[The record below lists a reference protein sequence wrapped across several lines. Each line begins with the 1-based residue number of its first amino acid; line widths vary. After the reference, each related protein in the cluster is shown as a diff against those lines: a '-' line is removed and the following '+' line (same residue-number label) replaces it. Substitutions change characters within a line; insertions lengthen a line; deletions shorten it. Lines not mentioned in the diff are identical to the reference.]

1 MRRDSEFFA
10 GNCSGKFLDNALYL
24 LLGVG
29 PHCLNAD
36 VAAHGSC
43 EHECAACLI
52 IRELGHGDD
61 VIGPMSPPDP
71 DGPTAG
77 VWWTHGAYDI
87 VTVTE
92 FPDDEAGSAFV
103 LAAAMGGNVRI
114 ETMRA
119 YTEEE
124 IQRIIQKLP

>member
-1 MRRDSEFFA
+1 MPTYVWLGRWTDQGIRNVKDTLTLTEQANAAIEKA
-10 GNCSGKFLDNALYL
+10 GGRT
-24 LLGVG
+24 V
-29 PHCLNAD
+29 
-36 VAAHGSC
+36 
-43 EHECAACLI
+43 
-52 IRELGHGDD
+52 
-61 VIGPMSPPDP
+61 
-71 DGPTAG
+71 G